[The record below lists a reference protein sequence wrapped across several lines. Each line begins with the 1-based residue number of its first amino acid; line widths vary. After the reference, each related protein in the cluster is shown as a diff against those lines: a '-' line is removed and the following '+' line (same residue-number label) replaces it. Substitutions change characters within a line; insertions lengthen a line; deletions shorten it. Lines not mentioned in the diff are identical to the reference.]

1 MRCLLRHRWVTY
13 EQIGL
18 VVTQRC
24 RVCWRT
30 RIRILPAPTTPDHPK
45 ES

>member
-1 MRCLLRHRWVTY
+1 MHLRHRWVTY

-24 RVCWRT
+24 RTCGKTRT
-30 RIRILPAPTTPDHPK
+30 RVL
-45 ES
+45 